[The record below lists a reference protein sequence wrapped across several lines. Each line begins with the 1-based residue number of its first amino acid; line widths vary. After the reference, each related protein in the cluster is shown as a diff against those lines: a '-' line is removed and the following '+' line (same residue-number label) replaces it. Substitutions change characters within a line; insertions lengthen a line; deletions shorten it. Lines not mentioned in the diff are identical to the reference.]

1 MVLDGSFPFIEG
13 DVLRR
18 VLMIKSREWILFMFD
33 YSGFCTYVIR
43 RVQSWLFNYIIQEER
58 E

>member
-1 MVLDGSFPFIEG
+1 MTE
-13 DVLRR
+13 
-18 VLMIKSREWILFMFD
+18 SREWIFIIFD
-33 YSGFCTYVIR
+33 YSGFCTYMIS